1 MPRVP
6 TLLNH
11 VGKESAGKMYN
22 LFCEL
27 ERQRQRIQPVIV
39 RVTPPL
45 PKRRLSAAW
54 GGMRGADLARVT
66 SVTPGSAMEEKYALA
81 AMFLRIGFPFNM
93 RIFKL
98 RYNKHPVACT
108 GL

>member
-1 MPRVP
+1 MPSVP

-27 ERQRQRIQPVIV
+27 ERQRQRIQPIIV

-45 PKRRLSAAW
+45 PKRWLSAAW
-54 GGMRGADLARVT
+54 GGTRGAELARVT
-66 SVTPGSAMEEKYALA
+66 SVTPGSAVEEKYALA
-81 AMFLRIGFPFNM
+81 AMFLRIRFFSICIYLN
-93 RIFKL
+93 
-98 RYNKHPVACT
+98 
-108 GL
+108 